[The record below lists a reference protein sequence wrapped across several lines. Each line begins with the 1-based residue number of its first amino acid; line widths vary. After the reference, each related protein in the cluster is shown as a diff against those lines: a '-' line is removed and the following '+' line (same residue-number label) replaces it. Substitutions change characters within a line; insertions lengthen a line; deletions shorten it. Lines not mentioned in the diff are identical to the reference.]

1 MNIDVKFINKIF
13 ANQIKQSI
21 KQIIHHDQVGFLP
34 ATQGC
39 FNMYESINVIQHI
52 NMIRDRN
59 NMITSIGAEKLLTKF
74 NITF

>member
-34 ATQGC
+34 ETQGC